1 MPRYVQKSWNSDPN
15 AYGPRGARR
24 SFTYRALVP
33 DLIARAA
40 PALATPIIAL
50 LAEAERAT
58 LTLNQGPPTAVSL
71 ESLARRLLRA
81 ESVASSW
88 IEGVKLSQRRLAR
101 AEAEGGEARDATAR
115 AVLGNVAAM
124 EEVTK
129 LADQGAPLRL
139 PGLLKLHRALMKD
152 TGETNAGRLRDRQNW
167 IGGNPYS
174 PLDASFVPPPPEEV
188 AGLIDDLL
196 AFVGRTDL
204 PASLQAAMAHAQ
216 FEAIHP
222 FGDGNGRVGRTL
234 IHYVLRRR
242 GLAARMVPP
251 VSLVLAARSNTY
263 VRGLNAF
270 ATGDLATWLDVFA
283 RALSAA
289 ALRASELAQHIARLQ
304 EEWRVRAGRPRRDS
318 SAEAIIAS
326 LPAYPVLTA
335 DSAAT
340 LTGRSFQAANE
351 ALAALERAGVVKNA
365 GTARRNRAFEA
376 PELLQLVAAFERD
389 LATSDD

>member
-1 MPRYVQKSWNSDPN
+1 LPRYVQKTWSPDPN
-15 AYGPRGARR
+15 TYGPRRARR

-33 DLIARAA
+33 DLIASAA
-40 PALATPIIAL
+40 PALATPIVAL

-58 LTLNQGPPTAVSL
+58 SALNQSPAAAVSL

-101 AEAEGGEARDATAR
+101 AEAEGGDARDATAR

-124 EEVTK
+124 EKVAK
-129 LADQGAPLRL
+129 LADGRAALRL
-139 PGLLKLHRALMKD
+139 SGLLELHRALMRK
-152 TGETNAGRLRDRQNW
+152 TGDADAGKLRDRQNW

-174 PLDASFVPPPPEEV
+174 PLDASFVPPPPDEV
-188 AGLIDDLL
+188 PALVDDLL
-196 AFVGRTDL
+196 AFLSREDL
-204 PASLQAAMAHAQ
+204 PASLQAAIAHAQ

-242 GLAARMVPP
+242 GLAPRMVPP

-263 VRGLNAF
+263 VRGLKAF

-283 RALSAA
+283 RALAA
-289 ALRASELAQHIARLQ
+289 AAVRASELAQRIAELQ

-318 SAEAIIAS
+318 GAEAIIAK

-335 DSAAT
+335 ESAAEI
-340 LTGRSFQAANE
+340 TGRSFQAANE
-351 ALAALERAGVVKNA
+351 ALAALERAGVVKKA

-376 PELLQLVAAFERD
+376 PELLRLVAALERD
-389 LATSDD
+389 LATSDG

>member
-1 MPRYVQKSWNSDPN
+1 MPRYVRKAWNPDPN
-15 AYGPRGARR
+15 THGPRRTRR
-24 SFTYRALVP
+24 SFYYQALVP
-33 DLIARAA
+33 DPIVSAA
-40 PALATPIIAL
+40 PPLTTPIAAL

-58 LTLNQGPPTAVSL
+58 QALNESPAAAVSL
-71 ESLARRLLRA
+71 EALARRLLHA

-101 AEAEGGEARDATAR
+101 AEAEGGEARDSTAR

-129 LADQGAPLRL
+129 LADQGGPLRL
-139 PGLLKLHRALMKD
+139 PGLLKLHRALMKGV
-152 TGETNAGRLRDRQNW
+152 GEADAGKLRDRQNW

-188 AGLIDDLL
+188 PALVDDLL
-196 AFVGRTDL
+196 AFVSREDL

-234 IHYVLRRR
+234 IHFVLRRR
-242 GLAARMVPP
+242 KLAPRMVPP
-251 VSLVLAARSNTY
+251 VSLALAARSNTY

-270 ATGDLATWLDVFA
+270 AAGDLATWLDVFA
-283 RALSAA
+283 RALTAA
-289 ALRASELAQHIARLQ
+289 AMRASELAQRVAKLQ

-318 SAEAIIAS
+318 SAEAIIVK

-335 DSAAT
+335 DSAAEI
-340 LTGRSFQAANE
+340 TGRSFQAANE
-351 ALAALERAGVVKNA
+351 ALAALERVGVVKNA

-376 PELLQLVAAFERD
+376 PELLQLVASFERD
-389 LATSDD
+389 LATSDE